1 MDRHT
6 IGMIIMAMA
15 AAGDV
20 DWTSVCGVWFRGA
33 VCEGLRRL
41 CWCDWGCFLFVM
53 VLVVAVGLM
62 IVTLRVGVGDVL
74 LSLPADI
81 LLCLVGSARLRLVDC
96 HLVSNVDS
104 RCVKSAC
111 CAAGSGA
118 LSDMSG
124 LMGDLQQSRLGSA
137 RQGLGCWS
145 PFLEWDLVD

>member
-1 MDRHT
+1 
-6 IGMIIMAMA
+6 
-15 AAGDV
+15 
-20 DWTSVCGVWFRGA
+20 
-33 VCEGLRRL
+33 
-41 CWCDWGCFLFVM
+41 M

-81 LLCLVGSARLRLVDC
+81 VLCLVGSARLRLVDC

-137 RQGLGCWS
+137 RQGLGCCSLLGWAGGGWTDVV
-145 PFLEWDLVD
+145 LLLGTGAGLRQL